1 MKKNPWGPAKG
12 LFRLLFL
19 QLDLGRVGWVC
30 GVVGWGVGGVTLT
43 FDKERGVFIRDD
55 FEIFSFEGGETSTPP
70 GIRIFI
76 LFHPVHPV
84 PPLWFLCLNPAG
96 GHTGS
101 FRQNING
108 VPGGSQDFVTV
119 SRLSGICVNILKT
132 PLQGLGTQQTAPAT
146 RCGLLRLFKSLCEND

>member
-30 GVVGWGVGGVTLT
+30 GVVGCGGVVGVTLT

-55 FEIFSFEGGETSTPP
+55 FETASRDIDPP

-76 LFHPVHPV
+76 LFHPVPPGSSLV
-84 PPLWFLCLNPAG
+84 PLWGKPRGAHRVF
-96 GHTGS
+96 
-101 FRQNING
+101 
-108 VPGGSQDFVTV
+108 
-119 SRLSGICVNILKT
+119 
-132 PLQGLGTQQTAPAT
+132 
-146 RCGLLRLFKSLCEND
+146 